1 MTRPAYILPVIIYSQ
16 FTGASLWFAG
26 NAVILDLQR
35 DWGLVEQ
42 SVGYVT
48 AAVQIGFIAGTLV
61 FAFFALADRFSPRIV
76 FFICSTVGAP
86 SEYVG
91 SALTIVNSIGF
102 MVTIVS
108 IQLVNSML
116 PEMNPD
122 YIFWVLIPGPVLG
135 LWMLKTLI
143 NEGLL
148 ND

>member
-61 FAFFALADRFSPRIV
+61 FAFFALA
-76 FFICSTVGAP
+76 VGNCRSFNTGTQRWFDDACA
-86 SEYVG
+86 G
-91 SALTIVNSIGF
+91 CRWAASAERSAI
-102 MVTIVS
+102 
-108 IQLVNSML
+108 
-116 PEMNPD
+116 
-122 YIFWVLIPGPVLG
+122 
-135 LWMLKTLI
+135 
-143 NEGLL
+143 
-148 ND
+148 